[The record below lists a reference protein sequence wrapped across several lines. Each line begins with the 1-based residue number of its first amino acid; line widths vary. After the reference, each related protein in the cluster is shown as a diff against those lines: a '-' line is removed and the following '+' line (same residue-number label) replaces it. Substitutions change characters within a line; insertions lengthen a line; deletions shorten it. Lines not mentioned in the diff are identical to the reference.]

1 MSGGPLFLFLVLS
14 EQMTTQLQAINQMLS
29 GIGQAPVVSLDVAN
43 PEIAI
48 ALSVLDSVNREVQG
62 EGWHFNTEVKYP
74 LTADVNGNISVPA
87 NMLQISDNKFA
98 NTQKYQT
105 VLRDGKLYDKVNHT
119 YTFPAGTTV
128 ECDIVWLFDFE
139 DLPQVFKDYITQR
152 ACRVFAGRTLGSQ
165 EMVQFNTT
173 DEGVLRAN
181 CIAYDTNTSEVNI
194 FGLETGQNYYISYTP
209 FRTIA
214 R

>member
-1 MSGGPLFLFLVLS
+1 
-14 EQMTTQLQAINQMLS
+14 MTTQLQAINQMLS

-48 ALSVLDSVNREVQG
+48 ALNVLDSVSREVQG
-62 EGWHFNTEVKYP
+62 EGWHFNTEVNYP
-74 LTADVNGNISVPA
+74 FTPDNNGDISVPA
-87 NMLQISDNKFA
+87 NVLQLSDNKFA

-105 VLRDGKLYDKVNHT
+105 VLRNGKLYDKVNHT
-119 YTFPAGTTV
+119 YTFPVGETIK
-128 ECDIVWLFDFE
+128 CDVVWQFDFE

-152 ACRVFAGRTLGSQ
+152 ASRVFAGRVLGSQ
-165 EMVQFNTT
+165 EMVSFNST

-181 CIAYDTNTSEVNI
+181 CIAYDTGSSDVNI
-194 FGLETGQNYYISYTP
+194 FGLETGQNFYVSYTP
-209 FRTIA
+209 FRAIA

>member
-1 MSGGPLFLFLVLS
+1 
-14 EQMTTQLQAINQMLS
+14 MTTQLQAINQMLS

-48 ALSVLDSVNREVQG
+48 ALNVLDSVSRDVQG
-62 EGWHFNTEVKYP
+62 ERWHFNTEVNYP
-74 LTADVNGNISVPA
+74 FTPDNNGDISVPA
-87 NMLQISDNKFA
+87 NVLQLSDNKFA

-105 VLRDGKLYDKVNHT
+105 VLRNGKLYDKVNHT
-119 YTFPAGTTV
+119 YTFPVGETIK
-128 ECDIVWLFDFE
+128 CDVVWQFDFE

-152 ACRVFAGRTLGSQ
+152 ASRVFAGRVLGSQ
-165 EMVQFNTT
+165 EMVSFNST

-181 CIAYDTNTSEVNI
+181 CIAYDTSSSDVNI
-194 FGLETGQNYYISYTP
+194 FGLETGQNFYVSYTP
-209 FRTIA
+209 FRAIV

>member
-1 MSGGPLFLFLVLS
+1 
-14 EQMTTQLQAINQMLS
+14 MTTQLQAINQMLS

-48 ALSVLDSVNREVQG
+48 ALNVLDSVSREVQG
-62 EGWHFNTEVKYP
+62 EGWHFNTEVNYP
-74 LTADVNGNISVPA
+74 FTPDNDGDISVPA
-87 NMLQISDNKFA
+87 NALQLSDNKFA

-105 VLRDGKLYDKVNHT
+105 VLRNGKLYDKVNHT
-119 YTFPAGTTV
+119 YTFPVGETV
-128 ECDIVWLFDFE
+128 KCDVVWQFDFE

-152 ACRVFAGRTLGSQ
+152 ASRVFAGRVLGSQ
-165 EMVQFNTT
+165 EMVSFNST

-181 CIAYDTNTSEVNI
+181 CIAYDTGSSDVNI
-194 FGLETGQNYYISYTP
+194 FGLETGQNFYVSYTP
-209 FRTIA
+209 FRAIA